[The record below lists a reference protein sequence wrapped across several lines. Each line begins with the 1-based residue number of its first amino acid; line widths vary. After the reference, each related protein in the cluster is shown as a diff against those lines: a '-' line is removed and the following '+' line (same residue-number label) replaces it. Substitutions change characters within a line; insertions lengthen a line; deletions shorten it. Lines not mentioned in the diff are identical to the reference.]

1 MIKRKKKILIIQ
13 VAIFFLATS
22 LIYNTYKSENIPNEV
37 LEIDSST
44 KADSNSFENVEYTGL
59 DLNGNRYSIAA
70 EKANFETSNPEIIN
84 MENMNAY
91 FYFKD
96 NTVLRV
102 VGDEGFYNNKTF
114 DMRFE
119 YNVKAT
125 YEANYL
131 FSDLMLYSNTKGLIT
146 ISGNV
151 RGESIQGNV
160 IADKAEYD
168 LTKKTIDL
176 SMFENKRVNVKLREK

>member
-1 MIKRKKKILIIQ
+1 M
-13 VAIFFLATS
+13 
-22 LIYNTYKSENIPNEV
+22 
-37 LEIDSST
+37 EIDSST

-114 DMRFE
+114 DMKFK
-119 YNVKAT
+119 YIN
-125 YEANYL
+125 L
-131 FSDLMLYSNTKGLIT
+131 F
-146 ISGNV
+146 
-151 RGESIQGNV
+151 
-160 IADKAEYD
+160 
-168 LTKKTIDL
+168 DL
-176 SMFENKRVNVKLREK
+176 STFQNITYNQ